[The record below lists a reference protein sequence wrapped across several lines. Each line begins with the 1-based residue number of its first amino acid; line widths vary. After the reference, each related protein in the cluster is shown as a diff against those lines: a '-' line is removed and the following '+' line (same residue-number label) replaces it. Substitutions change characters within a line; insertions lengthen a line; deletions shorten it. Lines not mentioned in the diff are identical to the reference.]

1 MARIRLSTE
10 EIKYMNLFE
19 SMTGASVEDC
29 VQEEDSIGFI
39 VKKGDMGLAIGKGGA
54 NIERV
59 KSAIRKGV
67 WVMEGADQVDE
78 FIRNMFSPTKIRN
91 VRMSPGPEKVLTLEV
106 SRKDAS
112 RVIGQN
118 GGRIKIAKK
127 LAERH
132 FDVDDIKVKSI
143 Y

>member
-19 SMTGASVEDC
+19 SLTGASTKDCIQED
-29 VQEEDSIGFI
+29 DSVGFV
-39 VKKGDMGLAIGKGGA
+39 VKKGDMGLAIGKNGA

-59 KSAIRKGV
+59 KAAIKKGV
-67 WVMEGADQVDE
+67 WVMEYSEDAGE
-78 FIRNMFSPTKIRN
+78 FIRNMYSPTRIRN
-91 VRMSPGPEKVLTLEV
+91 IHISTGPAKIMTLEV
-106 SRKDAS
+106 GRKDAS

-118 GGRIKIAKK
+118 GSRIKIAKK

-132 FDVDDIKVKSI
+132 FEIDDIKVKSI